1 DVSINT
7 CIFLLLLRY
16 QRFFIMSSL
25 ISLRNFVFQ
34 ATVILFFVAI
44 KSIAQNNVGPCT
56 CDLTQ
61 SACDVNCCCDADCSS
76 ADIQVFS
83 GCSNDYSFLQTCF
96 PSSIMFRNYTP
107 YVINTSSGSGLSCI
121 YYDNFTARNYYTN
134 PQIENSNV
142 TKVALRALDYSGY
155 NLSAINPATDFS
167 SYSSIYTA
175 GNPILT
181 VYNASGGPSYLF
193 QPSAQSGSQFCGY
206 SSPASFLTSG
216 SSSCTRVISAET
228 CATDPGIDLSGFA
241 ADFRVVPQPGFL
253 TGNTTLGVN
262 FTAMTPLTRGQVRCF
277 LADGTEVTCTGG
289 DAPSLNATVCSN
301 VLTDLTYSLKYE
313 QSLGIYEVSYDAT
326 LTEFN
331 VGSPYSLKQ
340 TFTVAFNVSSSASTP
355 TSRSGRP
362 GYLAGKPVLAGSRN
376 STTGIITVNPDSRQ
390 WLTVPGASS
399 GGACNDAAGAGRSVT
414 YGEALL
420 SSCSRQLTL
429 TGGTLGASACSDANT
444 AVRSSLDGLGI
455 SGDKVVGKFG
465 DSVAS
470 TTSGWLQILVDSA
483 TCSAASVQQT
493 RSGCVNAL
501 LGARLDLLTAR
512 TGSVTNPQNSIVGG
526 KLTCVRSNIT
536 FQCSAGACSS
546 GNFVQRYLTSYS
558 VNFIDTSSTPT
569 SNLTSPTSVFEMRLV
584 KSFFYL
590 LYVENGATPT
600 AAAPQSFS
608 TLICLLGT
616 YAYFIAV

>member
-1 DVSINT
+1 DVSIYT

-25 ISLRNFVFQ
+25 INLRNFVFQ

-96 PSSIMFRNYTP
+96 PTSIMFRNYTP

-121 YYDNFTARNYYTN
+121 YYDNF
-134 PQIENSNV
+134 ENSNV
-142 TKVALRALDYSGY
+142 TKVAVRALDYSGY

-167 SYSSIYTA
+167 SYGNIYTA

-193 QPSAQSGSQFCGY
+193 QPSALSGSQFCGY
-206 SSPASFLTSG
+206 SSPASFLTSS

-228 CATDPGIDLSGFA
+228 CATDPGIDLSGFV

-289 DAPSLNATVCSN
+289 DAPSLNGTVCSN
-301 VLTDLTYSLKYE
+301 VLTDLTYSLKYQ

-331 VGSPYSLKQ
+331 VSSRYSLKQ
-340 TFTVAFNVSSSASTP
+340 TFNVAFNVSSSASTP

-376 STTGIITVNPDSRQ
+376 STTGIIIVNPDSRQ

-429 TGGTLGASACSDANT
+429 TGGTLGASACSDASA

-465 DSVAS
+465 DS
-470 TTSGWLQILVDSA
+470 
-483 TCSAASVQQT
+483 
-493 RSGCVNAL
+493 
-501 LGARLDLLTAR
+501 
-512 TGSVTNPQNSIVGG
+512 
-526 KLTCVRSNIT
+526 
-536 FQCSAGACSS
+536 
-546 GNFVQRYLTSYS
+546 
-558 VNFIDTSSTPT
+558 
-569 SNLTSPTSVFEMRLV
+569 
-584 KSFFYL
+584 
-590 LYVENGATPT
+590 
-600 AAAPQSFS
+600 
-608 TLICLLGT
+608 
-616 YAYFIAV
+616 